1 MPGGVFAG
9 TFVRDEIAKNT
20 TEDSLWYIVDHKVYD
35 FTGFLEARSDG
46 NVVLQKVAA
55 G

>member
-1 MPGGVFAG
+1 
-9 TFVRDEIAKNT
+9 
-20 TEDSLWYIVDHKVYD
+20 VYD